1 MTDDCILLS
10 LPANGR
16 RMLVRKLQCV
26 TVTSMQVPNS
36 RATTNMA
43 DNWLRWKDG
52 DMTVTVCVQLC
63 RGSDTTWAVVNGSE
77 CACAQVID
85 TSSLARVA
93 DNDNCGD
100 LCPGDPFQFCGGGS
114 VVVYARV
121 GKHHRVFVFLHRG
134 NSCYINFIFHFSI
147 LETYFASAFASA

>member
-1 MTDDCILLS
+1 MTDDCLLLS

-16 RMLVRKLQCV
+16 RMLVRRLQCV

-36 RATTNMA
+36 RATTSMA
-43 DNWLRWKDG
+43 DTWLRWKDG

-63 RGSDTTWAVVNGSE
+63 KGSNATWAVVNGSE

-85 TSSLARVA
+85 TSSLAHVV

-100 LCPGDPFQFCGGGS
+100 LCPGDPFQFCGGGA

-121 GKHHRVFVFLHRG
+121 GKHH
-134 NSCYINFIFHFSI
+134 
-147 LETYFASAFASA
+147 